1 MFLENIVQK
10 GELLDCYGALLTVRQ
25 RECLELYYNEN
36 LTLAEIA
43 EYFHISRQAVH
54 DAMRHGEEQ
63 LENYEAALH
72 VAAARLKRK
81 KAAEEISLLLSDTA
95 RETFRKN
102 SAASSLSFS
111 ESARTL
117 RRTSNPA
124 SIIFEPSMYSRRV
137 FRLPSSDSTACFT
150 AEFSSPGLRHAS
162 AVRLIPRSPKK
173 LIMSSGSFIFVMLSP
188 KSSFSSHFPKRR
200 YLRFLRLQTIALS
213 P

>member
-63 LENYEAALH
+63 LKNYEAALH
-72 VAAARLKRK
+72 VASARLKRK

-95 RETFRKN
+95 REE
-102 SAASSLSFS
+102 AAPLLKVL
-111 ESARTL
+111 T
-117 RRTSNPA
+117 
-124 SIIFEPSMYSRRV
+124 
-137 FRLPSSDSTACFT
+137 D
-150 AEFSSPGLRHAS
+150 
-162 AVRLIPRSPKK
+162 
-173 LIMSSGSFIFVMLSP
+173 
-188 KSSFSSHFPKRR
+188 
-200 YLRFLRLQTIALS
+200 
-213 P
+213 

>member
-54 DAMRHGEEQ
+54 DAMRHGEERM
-63 LENYEAALH
+63 ENYEAARQ

-95 RETFRKN
+95 RGK
-102 SAASSLSFS
+102 AAPLLKVL
-111 ESARTL
+111 T
-117 RRTSNPA
+117 
-124 SIIFEPSMYSRRV
+124 
-137 FRLPSSDSTACFT
+137 D
-150 AEFSSPGLRHAS
+150 
-162 AVRLIPRSPKK
+162 
-173 LIMSSGSFIFVMLSP
+173 
-188 KSSFSSHFPKRR
+188 
-200 YLRFLRLQTIALS
+200 
-213 P
+213 

>member
-25 RECLELYYNEN
+25 R
-36 LTLAEIA
+36 EIA

-95 RETFRKN
+95 REE
-102 SAASSLSFS
+102 AAPLLKVL
-111 ESARTL
+111 T
-117 RRTSNPA
+117 
-124 SIIFEPSMYSRRV
+124 
-137 FRLPSSDSTACFT
+137 D
-150 AEFSSPGLRHAS
+150 
-162 AVRLIPRSPKK
+162 
-173 LIMSSGSFIFVMLSP
+173 
-188 KSSFSSHFPKRR
+188 
-200 YLRFLRLQTIALS
+200 
-213 P
+213 